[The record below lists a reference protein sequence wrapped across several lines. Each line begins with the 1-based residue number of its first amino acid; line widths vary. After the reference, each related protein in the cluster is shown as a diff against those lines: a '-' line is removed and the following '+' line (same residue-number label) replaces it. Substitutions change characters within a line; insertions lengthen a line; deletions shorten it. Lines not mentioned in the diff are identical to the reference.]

1 MATNA
6 MSVPETGRAKLF
18 SGWIV
23 AGLLALHLVT
33 LTVVHY
39 VAGPMLGL
47 SPASPNLIAA
57 TIVIGAAVVLA
68 LVARDLRAADR
79 RVRILAVLPKPDG
92 RTVLTTVGGLAISQI
107 PLAILALQGN
117 TIWQMGTAEKLAIGK
132 ALAASG
138 GASSIG
144 LVAATVVVAP
154 VVEELLYRGYLL
166 GALRERMP
174 GFAAVL
180 VSALLFVFVLH
191 FEPSNIVAALCL
203 GLATGWCALRTHS
216 LLPGL
221 IVHMAS
227 NAFGLWYLSLAAG

>member
-6 MSVPETGRAKLF
+6 VSVPGTGRAKLF

-39 VAGPMLGL
+39 VAGPMLGF
-47 SPASPNLIAA
+47 SPASPDLIAA

-68 LVARDLRAADR
+68 LVARDLGAADR
-79 RVRILAVLPKPDG
+79 RRILAVLPRADG
-92 RTVLTTVGGLAISQI
+92 RTVLTTLGGLAISQI

-117 TIWQMGTAEKLAIGK
+117 TIWQMGTVEKLAIGK

-138 GASSIG
+138 GASSVA

-154 VVEELLYRGYLL
+154 LVEELLYRGYLL

-191 FEPSNIVAALCL
+191 FEPANLVAALCL
-203 GLATGWCALRTHS
+203 GLATGWCALRTGS
-216 LLPGL
+216 LLPGI

-227 NAFGLWYLSLAAG
+227 NAVGMWYLSLAA

>member
-6 MSVPETGRAKLF
+6 VSVPGTGRAKLF

-39 VAGPMLGL
+39 VAGPMLGF
-47 SPASPNLIAA
+47 SPASPDLIAA

-68 LVARDLRAADR
+68 LVARDLGAADR
-79 RVRILAVLPKPDG
+79 RRILAVLPRADG
-92 RTVLTTVGGLAISQI
+92 RTVLTTLGGLAISQI

-138 GASSIG
+138 GASSIA

-154 VVEELLYRGYLL
+154 LVEELLYRGYLL

-180 VSALLFVFVLH
+180 VTALLFVFVLH
-191 FEPSNIVAALCL
+191 FEPANLVAALCL
-203 GLATGWCALRTHS
+203 GLATGWCALRTGS
-216 LLPGL
+216 LLPGI

>member
-6 MSVPETGRAKLF
+6 MSVPETGRAKRF
-18 SGWIV
+18 SGWTV

-47 SPASPNLIAA
+47 SPASPDLIAA
-57 TIVIGAAVVLA
+57 AIVIAATVILA
-68 LVARDLRAADR
+68 LVARDLGADDR

-166 GALRERMP
+166 GALHERMP
-174 GFAAVL
+174 GIAAVL

-191 FEPSNIVAALCL
+191 FEPANIVAALCL
-203 GLATGWCALRTHS
+203 GLATGWCALRTRS

-227 NAFGLWYLSLAAG
+227 NAFGLWYLSTAAG

>member
-6 MSVPETGRAKLF
+6 VSVPGTGRAKLF

-39 VAGPMLGL
+39 VAGPMLGF
-47 SPASPNLIAA
+47 SPASPDLIAA

-68 LVARDLRAADR
+68 LVARDLGAADR
-79 RVRILAVLPKPDG
+79 RRILAVLPRADG
-92 RTVLTTVGGLAISQI
+92 RTVLTTLGGLAISQI

-117 TIWQMGTAEKLAIGK
+117 TIWQLGTAEKLAIGK

-138 GASSIG
+138 GASSVA

-154 VVEELLYRGYLL
+154 LVEELLYRGYLL

-191 FEPSNIVAALCL
+191 FEPANLVAALCL
-203 GLATGWCALRTHS
+203 GLATGWCALRTGS
-216 LLPGL
+216 LLPGI

-227 NAFGLWYLSLAAG
+227 NAFGLWYLSLAAA